1 MTPARASLLFA
12 GTGAGLALLFSFR
25 TPPPAPASAAS
36 PPAPSSTVSPSHA
49 STPSAAPPAGSGS
62 PTPAATPRASGLR
75 NGTFT
80 GQNAANFFGPV
91 QVQVVISGGRITNVK
106 TLQQPNDN
114 PQSAYI
120 ASVAMPLLRQEVL
133 KAQSTH
139 INIITGATYDSDSY
153 AQSVQSA
160 LDQARA

>member
-1 MTPARASLLFA
+1 MTPLRASLLVA
-12 GTGAGLALLFSFR
+12 GTGVGLALLVSFR
-25 TPPPAPASAAS
+25 TPPPAPATATA
-36 PPAPSSTVSPSHA
+36 PPAPSGSVRPTPA
-49 STPSAAPPAGSGS
+49 STPGASPSGAAGAS
-62 PTPAATPRASGLR
+62 PTPAAGGSGLR

-91 QVQVVISGGRITNVK
+91 QVQVVVSGGRITDLR

-114 PQSAYI
+114 PQSSYI
-120 ASVAMPLLRQEVL
+120 ASVAMPMLRQEVL
-133 KAQSTH
+133 KAQSTR
-139 INIITGATYDSDSY
+139 INIITGATYDSESY

>member
-36 PPAPSSTVSPSHA
+36 PPAPSNTVSPSHA
-49 STPSAAPPAGSGS
+49 STPS
-62 PTPAATPRASGLR
+62 PAATPGASGLR